1 MIAYKR
7 GHGSSAR
14 SSLGLLANSKCGR
27 TNYATSRSTEP
38 CQPWICEHG
47 FGDLACYSGT
57 SGNQSSWYWK
67 EDVIYVFICK
77 ICKYVIVLFM
87 YPVFSA
93 FAWIYE
99 NVPQPSLGYDAIY
112 MQVCTIW
119 LGNSPGFLPEALLGG
134 ARPWIFASPYQTLN
148 FGMTGKQIDRLAA
161 AVSKGTFLV
170 ARKISAWCVCLSQFG
185 QSPFERTSVD
195 LEQDWNLTSC
205 NICDATNKTQAMCP
219 PIVCRKTYWN
229 RWNIV
234 LQMNFQW

>member
-1 MIAYKR
+1 MSTVPVHQEKVCSSNFVVLHDCLQKR
-7 GHGSSAR
+7 TWVFCTLA
-14 SSLGLLANSKCGR
+14 LGLLANSKCGR

-67 EDVIYVFICK
+67 EDVIYLFICK

-93 FAWIYE
+93 FASIYE
-99 NVPQPSLGYDAIY
+99 NVPQSSLGYDAIY
-112 MQVCTIW
+112 MQVYIIW

-161 AVSKGTFLV
+161 AVSKGTFLSQGRFQHGV
-170 ARKISAWCVCLSQFG
+170 CVCVCVLVTLDNLLSRG
-185 QSPFERTSVD
+185 H
-195 LEQDWNLTSC
+195 LL
-205 NICDATNKTQAMCP
+205 I
-219 PIVCRKTYWN
+219 
-229 RWNIV
+229 
-234 LQMNFQW
+234 